1 MANVTRFVQ
10 LYRGNREESLMMG
23 VGSKELR
30 KVHHE
35 RGSFPML
42 PDQQSIKP
50 IK

>member
-1 MANVTRFVQ
+1 MANITRFVQ
-10 LYRGNREESLMMG
+10 LYRGNRKESLMMG

-30 KVHHE
+30 KVHRE
-35 RGSFPML
+35 RVSFQML